1 MGSVVV
7 AHGLCCPWHVG
18 SSQSRDWTHVPC
30 VGRWILNHW
39 TTREVHPCYI
49 FWKEAFGRELN
60 KLKYITNYS
69 DIVSLK
75 ICKEF
80 EFCLLPAIF
89 LIIKCFFPV
98 EHSEYFL
105 WFVNKLLF
113 TACSPLESGVGLFWV
128 CRGCIVCMLVFR
140 KWGLSFQTGWTV
152 DTVPEEGLL
161 PGDWSQRESEA
172 PQILVFTEAW
182 GESQG
187 PLSLVPGPS
196 WSYLC

>member
-152 DTVPEEGLL
+152 DTVSLKK
-161 PGDWSQRESEA
+161 
-172 PQILVFTEAW
+172 VC
-182 GESQG
+182 SQG
-187 PLSLVPGPS
+187 IGVREKARLLRPQ
-196 WSYLC
+196 